1 MDESRRKPRV
11 AFFAA
16 LPWEYGAFRRSLGPW
31 KGFSTKPFKGF
42 SLSTEDK
49 ELLLMETGMGK
60 AMVETALNWAFWA
73 WHPHVLVSFGFA
85 GGLNRSVRVGDIFLC
100 SELSCFDSNVR
111 TMARVRYR
119 MEPHP
124 EILAFCRAHGATAA
138 RCITTLHLEPK
149 GFLPAHPDDVPEL
162 VDMESHF
169 AAMFAHEHR
178 IPLLC
183 FRAVSDT
190 HNQKLGFDL
199 TEVSDA
205 RGHVD
210 PWVVCKTILRN
221 PAVIQAFMA
230 SWRRSHRAERNL
242 ARLLTAFAN
251 LPASRIRAILG
262 PGVSWPEAQLDP

>member
-1 MDESRRKPRV
+1 
-11 AFFAA
+11 
-16 LPWEYGAFRRSLGPW
+16 
-31 KGFSTKPFKGF
+31 
-42 SLSTEDK
+42 
-49 ELLLMETGMGK
+49 
-60 AMVETALNWAFWA
+60 
-73 WHPHVLVSFGFA
+73 
-85 GGLNRSVRVGDIFLC
+85 
-100 SELSCFDSNVR
+100 
-111 TMARVRYR
+111 

-149 GFLPAHPDDVPEL
+149 GFLPMNPGDILRPQGAMLRDRVLPTHPDDVPEL

-190 HNQKLGFDL
+190 HDQELGFDL

-210 PWVVCKTILRN
+210 PWVVCRTILRN